1 MKATFLSIRIE
12 IKDPTTRKELEE
24 IISLIDGFKL
34 QGARESGPCD
44 LLILEIGEEFQ
55 KEFLVNG
62 SSLKKEE
69 VKDIFVTSHRTDPE
83 LIIRAFRAGAKEF
96 FSQPLKKDE
105 VRAALEKYRDE
116 KLKSTFSRRKGKIID
131 LLGSKGGVGTTTVA
145 VNLST
150 CLVGLDSK
158 PSVALLDIN
167 PPLGEVPIF
176 LDMKFSF
183 DWGVL
188 IKNINRADSAFLK
201 RFLGKHSSGIYV
213 LSSATTLDGV
223 IPTGDVLE
231 RLFDLLQ
238 TTFDYVVI
246 DSGKHLNTTTLNIL
260 KNSDRVFIV
269 SVLDLLC
276 LSNTRRLLKIF
287 HDLRFPR
294 KEKIEIIIN
303 RFQKESLITLEEAE
317 KSLDRKISWLLPND
331 YQKTSSAINLGK
343 PLSLMDPKAV
353 LSQNFKELASYLSGK
368 AEKR

>member
-1 MKATFLSIRIE
+1 MKTNFLSTRIE
-12 IKDPTTRKELEE
+12 IKDPTTRKEIDE
-24 IISLIDGFKL
+24 IISLIEGFKL
-34 QGARESGPCD
+34 QGAKESGPCD

-62 SSLKKEE
+62 APLKREE
-69 VKDIFVTSHRTDPE
+69 VKNIFVTSRRTDPE

-116 KLKSTFSRRKGKIID
+116 NLKSTFSRRKGKIFN
-131 LLGSKGGVGTTTVA
+131 LLGSKGGVGTTTIA

-150 CLVGLDSK
+150 SLVVLDSK

-167 PPLGEVPIF
+167 PPLGEIPIF

-188 IKNINRADSAFLK
+188 VKNINRADSAFLK
-201 RFLGKHSSGIYV
+201 RFLAKHSSGIYV
-213 LSSATTLDGV
+213 LSSATTMDGV

-231 RLFDLLQ
+231 RLLDLLQ
-238 TTFDYVVI
+238 ATFDYIVI
-246 DSGKHLNTTTLNIL
+246 DSGRHLNTTSLTLL
-260 KNSDRVFIV
+260 KNSDRVFLV

-276 LSNTRRLLKIF
+276 LSNTRRSLKIF
-287 HDLRFPR
+287 QDLGLPR

-317 KSLDRKISWLLPND
+317 KSLDRKIFWLIPND
-331 YQKTSSAINLGK
+331 YQKTNSAINLGK
-343 PLSLMDPKAV
+343 PFSLTDPKAV
-353 LSQNFKELASYLSGK
+353 LTQNFKELASSLSGK